1 VFVSVR
7 AFIALSKL
15 IYGEHNAISIAP
27 FFILFIFYYWTIGG
41 NSIQYNILIS
51 SSFAKA
57 FALWAF
63 YFFLKRRY
71 IMSGIL
77 LGIAGNFQLLV
88 GLQLFIIFTGV
99 VVIEKIFLKNTPLKS
114 VLVLSLGYLGL
125 SGWLLLRIIQR
136 QFILPQCDE
145 KNYYDILYIFRNP
158 QHYLPE
164 YFPLYDYLKL
174 ILLLAIG
181 TLIIFIVAKKHYA
194 SRILLFNTVVVIG
207 IIVYSISIE
216 YPAWKVI
223 GKSQFYKSTIWLQMI
238 SSLSISSY
246 FEHKLLHNNKLY
258 YICMIA
264 LLGLFFGYHIS
275 QKSFI
280 WSLDHRTLAL
290 KDLSVMHKYIESN
303 TDIDALFLTFPKDE
317 SFICETKRSQYIA
330 FNPIVHESC
339 FMNEWM
345 NRYEHLL
352 QHEIDIKQI
361 GSKGWNYLESQ
372 YPMMVNAHYNSFDYI
387 LIPKYI
393 LPKISVSA
401 HLDKKFETQFYTL
414 YKTK

>member
-1 VFVSVR
+1 
-7 AFIALSKL
+7 
-15 IYGEHNAISIAP
+15 
-27 FFILFIFYYWTIGG
+27 
-41 NSIQYNILIS
+41 
-51 SSFAKA
+51 
-57 FALWAF
+57 
-63 YFFLKRRY
+63 
-71 IMSGIL
+71 
-77 LGIAGNFQLLV
+77 
-88 GLQLFIIFTGV
+88 
-99 VVIEKIFLKNTPLKS
+99 
-114 VLVLSLGYLGL
+114 
-125 SGWLLLRIIQR
+125 
-136 QFILPQCDE
+136 
-145 KNYYDILYIFRNP
+145 
-158 QHYLPE
+158 
-164 YFPLYDYLKL
+164 
-174 ILLLAIG
+174 
-181 TLIIFIVAKKHYA
+181 
-194 SRILLFNTVVVIG
+194 
-207 IIVYSISIE
+207 
-216 YPAWKVI
+216 
-223 GKSQFYKSTIWLQMI
+223 
-238 SSLSISSY
+238 
-246 FEHKLLHNNKLY
+246 
-258 YICMIA
+258 MIA